1 MLYMSSAVM
10 LRDVIIQV
18 MSCHVMSIHVNN
30 QYYLCDGAFC
40 VGQLC
45 WYSSHCS
52 REIKSTNTR
61 SQDFSKLRTDKNG
74 YLIPLL
80 SQLE

>member
-1 MLYMSSAVM
+1 MSCYTCLVLSCYVMSSFK
-10 LRDVIIQV
+10 
-18 MSCHVMSIHVNN
+18 SCHVMSIHVNN

-40 VGQLC
+40 VDQLC

-52 REIKSTNTR
+52 REIESSKTR